1 MIALLALL
9 LLQKAEVRLDE
20 PPTAAQL
27 DALKARGIN
36 TIGLA
41 ARKDLDG
48 LFNRGVTLHL
58 VLGADWKEMVA
69 RYAKQ
74 PGILW
79 SIPDEGTDAEQRARV
94 AEIQALSKHPIS
106 VTRKCLVADDLQ
118 IWPHLGFKQ
127 FGWISVRVG
136 ESEDPAF
143 AVWANREKSEAMSHP
158 LPVSVDGL
166 IVDTADDAARFKWRS
181 QVVYPVYLSGGG
193 LGVKVAKGAEAA
205 LDDLGR
211 ACRLVSALPFAG
223 MAPQNGLLSDVSG
236 NFCLA
241 KEGGPF
247 AIYLTKG
254 SEIGL
259 DLRAATG
266 KFKVTWRDVR
276 SDKSA
281 PGPEVEAGDWRSLG
295 KPPYPGDVAA
305 VVTR

>member
-1 MIALLALL
+1 MIALLFLL
-9 LLQKAEVRLDE
+9 CQKAEVRVE
-20 PPTAAQL
+20 APPTVAQIE
-27 DALKARGIN
+27 DFKARGIN
-36 TIGLA
+36 TIGLPA
-41 ARKDLDG
+41 VKDLEP

-58 VLGADWKEMVA
+58 ALGADWKEMVT

-74 PGILW
+74 PAILW
-79 SIPDEGTDAEQRARV
+79 SIPDEGTDLEQRARV
-94 AEIQALSKHPIS
+94 AEIQALTKHPIS

-143 AVWANREKSEAMSHP
+143 AIWANREKSEAMGHP
-158 LPVSVDGL
+158 LPVSVDGV
-166 IVDTADDAARFKWRS
+166 IVDAADNPARLKLRS
-181 QVVYPVYLSGGG
+181 KVIYPVYLSGGG

-211 ACRLVSALPFAG
+211 ACRLVSALPFAEMG
-223 MAPQNGLLSDVSG
+223 PQNGLLSDVSG

-254 SEIGL
+254 EEISL
-259 DLRAATG
+259 DLRTSTG

-276 SDKSA
+276 SDKSTA
-281 PGPEVEAGDWRSLG
+281 GPEIEGGEWRALG
-295 KPPYPGDVAA
+295 RPPYPGDVAA